1 MNSYEKIVSLANQA
15 GIAMV
20 EQDYKGAIA
29 AYASALKIAQNL
41 SRSRLVAVLFN
52 RLGDTLQV
60 KGQIQDA
67 VIAYETAMRT
77 LEQGTD
83 SNAGSIVDRLSQVG
97 KGFSNNPQPVPD
109 LYSAKVAETLQADE
123 DDPTLAIK
131 LWLNIGN
138 SYLRQPQEGPALNAY
153 KQALKYPEMA
163 ANPLLKAYAIANM
176 GEIHRR
182 QGQVDIAE
190 TELTEAIELLDR
202 HGNALEKRR
211 ALALLAGIAR
221 DRHQFDEAITLY
233 QQALS
238 LYQKAN
244 DALGMGRTYA
254 GLARLYLEQKR
265 YPDAQHTFQQALE
278 LAQAQNDGETLWLS
292 YWGLGC
298 CQHIAG
304 LLKEAIDSFEKSLYS
319 IEQRQQDLRT
329 DEGKVTFLDSVKDV
343 YDSLLTVH
351 LELAK
356 TGGESYQAA
365 LEVAENARGRSLRD
379 LMGGNERRQLNF
391 WRDII
396 PSNSESWLTDPSQT
410 AKGIDVRQSA
420 RGSGFHLADSQNQA
434 KQSALGIGSNPPDL
448 EVEENQPIPELLPLA
463 RLIFYVLLDRT
474 AVFAVTPNGEVYG
487 HVVEVGCHEIEA
499 RVDRL
504 RRALKVDEATRGLEL
519 RLMVPVP
526 DPDLKVA
533 QINYEIL
540 LQQMYAE
547 LIAPVA
553 DKLPAN
559 GTPLVIEPH
568 EALWLVPFAALQL
581 ADRTWMG
588 DRWPLLYAASAE
600 TLDEIRREPCYATV
614 DESKILVVGNPV
626 MPEVTT
632 QQGYKITLNPLP
644 GAEQEARSIGEFL
657 GIREHT
663 LLIGAEATEA
673 SVKNLAL
680 NHNIVHLAT
689 HGFAYTEDPLASFVA
704 LSPTQTDNGLLTAR
718 EVASNGLLRADLV
731 VLSACQTGLGRISGD
746 GMLGLS
752 RAFLIAGARTILV
765 SQWSVSDEATA
776 ELMLAFYQHYFS
788 SEQPNKAVALQKA
801 MQSLRLHPEY
811 SHPRYWVPFVLVGA
825 EI

>member
-1 MNSYEKIVSLANQA
+1 MNSYEEIVSLANQA

-20 EQDYKGAIA
+20 RQDYQAAIA
-29 AYASALKIAQNL
+29 AYASALKIAKNL
-41 SRSRLVAVLFN
+41 RRSRLVAVLFY

-60 KGQIQDA
+60 KGEIQDA
-67 VIAYETAMRT
+67 VIAYETALRT
-77 LEQGTD
+77 LEEGTGSD
-83 SNAGSIVDRLSQVG
+83 ADSIVDRLSQVG
-97 KGFSNNPQPVPD
+97 KGFYNNPQPVPD
-109 LYSAKVAETLQADE
+109 LYRPKVAETLKADE

-138 SYLRQPQEGPALNAY
+138 TYLQQPQEGPALNAY
-153 KQALKYPEMA
+153 EQALKYPEMA

-182 QGQVDIAE
+182 QGKVDIAE
-190 TELTEAIELLDR
+190 TELTEAIQLLDR
-202 HGNALEKRR
+202 HGDALEKRR
-211 ALALLAGIAR
+211 ALAFLAGIAR
-221 DRHQFDEAITLY
+221 DRLQFDEAITLY

-244 DALGMGRTYA
+244 NALGMGRTYA
-254 GLARLYLEQKR
+254 GLARVYLEQKR
-265 YPDAQHTFQQALE
+265 YPDAQQTFQQALQ

-304 LLKEAIDSFEKSLYS
+304 EFKEAIVSFEKSLYL
-319 IEQRQQDLRT
+319 IHERQGALRT

-343 YDSLLTVH
+343 YDRLLTVH

-356 TGGESYQAA
+356 TGGENYQAA
-365 LEVAENARGRSLRD
+365 LEVAENARGRSLLD
-379 LMGGNERRQLNF
+379 LMGGNERR
-391 WRDII
+391 
-396 PSNSESWLTDPSQT
+396 SWLTGLTKLAP
-410 AKGIDVRQSA
+410 GIDVRQSA
-420 RGSGFHLADSQNQA
+420 RGSG
-434 KQSALGIGSNPPDL
+434 SNPPDL
-448 EVEENQPIPELLPLA
+448 EAEENQPIRELLPLA

-487 HVVEVGCHEIEA
+487 HVVQVGCHEIEA
-499 RVDRL
+499 RVALL
-504 RRALKVDEATRGLEL
+504 RRALKVDEATRGLEV

-526 DPDLKVA
+526 DDPALDVA
-533 QINYEIL
+533 PINYEIL
-540 LQQMYAE
+540 LQKLYAE

-553 DKLPAN
+553 DKLPTN

-581 ADRTWMG
+581 ADGTWMG
-588 DRWPLLYAASAE
+588 DRWPLLYAASAQ
-600 TLDEIRREPCYATV
+600 TLDEIRREPCYATL
-614 DESKILVVGNPV
+614 DQSKILVVGNPV
-626 MPEVTT
+626 MPKVTT
-632 QQGYKITLNPLP
+632 QQGYEITLNPLP
-644 GAEQEARSIGEFL
+644 GSEQEARSIGEFL
-657 GIREHT
+657 GVREHK

-673 SVKNLAL
+673 SVKTLAL
-680 NHNIVHLAT
+680 NHNILHLAT

-704 LSPTQTDNGLLTAR
+704 LSPTQTENGLLTAR
-718 EVASNGLLRADLV
+718 EVASNALLPADLV

-776 ELMLAFYQHYFS
+776 HLMVAFYKHYFS
-788 SEQPNKAVALQKA
+788 LETPNKAVALQKA

>member
-1 MNSYEKIVSLANQA
+1 MNSYEEIVSLANQA

-20 EQDYKGAIA
+20 EQNYQGAIA
-29 AYASALKIAQNL
+29 AYVSALKIAQNM

-60 KGQIQDA
+60 QGEIQDA
-67 VIAYETAMRT
+67 VIAYETGLRT
-77 LEQGTD
+77 LEKGTASD
-83 SNAGSIVDRLSQVG
+83 AGSIVDRLSQVG
-97 KGFSNNPQPVPD
+97 KGFYNNPQPVPD
-109 LYSAKVAETLQADE
+109 LYSPKVAETLQADE

-182 QGQVDIAE
+182 QGQVDIAK
-190 TELTEAIELLDR
+190 TQLTEAIELLDR
-202 HGNALEKRR
+202 HGDALEKRR
-211 ALALLAGIAR
+211 ALALLARITR

-265 YPDAQHTFQQALE
+265 YSDAQHTFQQALQ
-278 LAQAQNDGETLWLS
+278 LAQTQNDGETLWLS

-304 LLKEAIDSFEKSLYS
+304 LLKEAIASFEKSLYL
-319 IEQRQQDLRT
+319 IQERQQDLRT

-343 YDSLLTVH
+343 YDRLLTVH

-356 TGGESYQAA
+356 TGGENYQAA

-391 WRDII
+391 WTDII
-396 PSNSESWLTDPSQT
+396 PSNSEAGLTDQSQT
-410 AKGIDVRQSA
+410 AKGIDVRQLA
-420 RGSGFHLADSQNQA
+420 EGSGFNSPDSEAQ
-434 KQSALGIGSNPPDL
+434 
-448 EVEENQPIPELLPLA
+448 ENQPIPGLLPLA

-499 RVDRL
+499 RVALL
-504 RRALKVDEATRGLEL
+504 RRALKVDEATRGLEV
-519 RLMVPVP
+519 RQMVLVDVEGVEVP
-526 DPDLKVA
+526 P
-533 QINYEIL
+533 INYEIL
-540 LQQMYAE
+540 LGELYAE

-553 DKLPAN
+553 DKLPTN

-600 TLDEIRREPCYATV
+600 TLDEIRREPCYATL

-626 MPEVTT
+626 MPKVTT
-632 QQGYKITLNPLP
+632 QQGYEITLNPLL
-644 GAEQEARSIGEFL
+644 GSEQEARSIVEFL
-657 GIREHT
+657 GVREHT

-673 SVKNLAL
+673 SVKTLAL

-704 LSPTQTDNGLLTAR
+704 LSSTQTDNGLLTAR

-765 SQWSVSDEATA
+765 SQWSVRDEATA

-788 SEQPNKAVALQKA
+788 LEKQNKAVALQKA

-811 SHPRYWVPFVLVGA
+811 RHPRYWVPFVLVGA

>member
-1 MNSYEKIVSLANQA
+1 MNSYEEIVSLTNQA

-20 EQDYKGAIA
+20 GQDYQAAIA
-29 AYASALKIAQNL
+29 AYVAALKIAQNL

-60 KGQIQDA
+60 KGEIQDA
-67 VIAYETAMRT
+67 VIAYETALRT
-77 LEQGTD
+77 LEKGTGSD
-83 SNAGSIVDRLSQVG
+83 ADSIVDRLSQVG
-97 KGFSNNPQPVPD
+97 KGFYNNPQPVPD
-109 LYSAKVAETLQADE
+109 LYSPKVAETLKADE

-138 SYLRQPQEGPALNAY
+138 TYLRQPQEGPALNAY
-153 KQALKYPEMA
+153 EQALKYPEIA

-182 QGQVDIAE
+182 QGKVGPAE
-190 TELTEAIELLDR
+190 TELTEAIKLLDR
-202 HGNALEKRR
+202 HGDALEKRR

-221 DRHQFDEAITLY
+221 DRQQFDQAITLY

-254 GLARLYLEQKR
+254 GLARVYLEQKR
-265 YPDAQHTFQQALE
+265 YPDAQQTFQQALQ

-298 CQHIAG
+298 CQHIDG
-304 LLKEAIDSFEKSLYS
+304 LLKEAIASFEKSLFS
-319 IEQRQQDLRT
+319 IEQRQRDLRT

-343 YDSLLTVH
+343 YDRLLTVH

-356 TGGESYQAA
+356 TGGENYQAA
-365 LEVAENARGRSLRD
+365 LEVAENSRGRSLLD

-391 WRDII
+391 WGSII
-396 PSNSESWLTDPSQT
+396 PSNSESGLTDVSQT

-420 RGSGFHLADSQNQA
+420 RGSGFNPPDSQNQA
-434 KQSALGIGSNPPDL
+434 KQSAPGIGFNPADS
-448 EVEENQPIPELLPLA
+448 EAEENQPIRELLPLA

-499 RVDRL
+499 RVALL
-504 RRALKVDEATRGLEL
+504 RRALKVDEATRGLEV
-519 RLMVPVP
+519 RQMVLV
-526 DPDLKVA
+526 DVEGVEVA
-533 QINYEIL
+533 PINYEIL
-540 LQQMYAE
+540 LRELYAE

-553 DKLPAN
+553 DKLPTN

-588 DRWPLLYAASAE
+588 DRWPLLYAASAQ
-600 TLDEIRREPCYATV
+600 TLDEIRREPCYATL
-614 DESKILVVGNPV
+614 DESKILVVGNPL

-632 QQGYKITLNPLP
+632 QEGYEITLNPLS
-644 GAEQEARSIGEFL
+644 GSEQEARSIVELL
-657 GIREHT
+657 GVREHK

-673 SVKNLAL
+673 SVKTLAL
-680 NHNIVHLAT
+680 NHNILHLAT

-704 LSPTQTDNGLLTAR
+704 LSSTQTENGLLTAR
-718 EVASNGLLRADLV
+718 EVASNGLLPADLV

-776 ELMLAFYQHYFS
+776 ELMLAFYKHYFS
-788 SEQPNKAVALQKA
+788 LEKPNKAVALQKA
-801 MQSLRLHPEY
+801 MQCLRVQPEY

>member
-1 MNSYEKIVSLANQA
+1 MNSYKEIVSLANQA

-20 EQDYKGAIA
+20 ENNYQGAIA
-29 AYASALKIAQNL
+29 ACVAALKIAQNL

-60 KGQIQDA
+60 QGEIQDA
-67 VIAYETAMRT
+67 VIAYETGLRT
-77 LEQGTD
+77 LEKGTASD
-83 SNAGSIVDRLSQVG
+83 AGSIVDRLSQVG
-97 KGFSNNPQPVPD
+97 KGFYNNPQPVPD
-109 LYSAKVAETLQADE
+109 LYSPKVAETLQADE

-182 QGQVDIAE
+182 QGQVDIAK
-190 TELTEAIELLDR
+190 TQLTEAIELLDR
-202 HGNALEKRR
+202 HGDALEKRR
-211 ALALLAGIAR
+211 ALALLARITR

-265 YPDAQHTFQQALE
+265 YWDAQHTFQQALQ

-304 LLKEAIDSFEKSLYS
+304 LLKEAIASFEKSLYS
-319 IEQRQQDLRT
+319 IQERQQDLRT

-343 YDSLLTVH
+343 YDRLLTVH

-356 TGGESYQAA
+356 TGGENYQAA

-391 WRDII
+391 WTDII
-396 PSNSESWLTDPSQT
+396 PSNSESGLTDPSQT

-420 RGSGFHLADSQNQA
+420 P
-434 KQSALGIGSNPPDL
+434 GIGSHPPDL
-448 EVEENQPIPELLPLA
+448 EAEENQPSPGLLPLA

-499 RVDRL
+499 RVALL

-519 RLMVPVP
+519 RLMVPV
-526 DPDLKVA
+526 DVEGVEVA
-533 QINYEIL
+533 PINYEIL
-540 LQQMYAE
+540 LGELYAE

-568 EALWLVPFAALQL
+568 GALWLVPFAALQL

-588 DRWPLLYAASAE
+588 DRWSLLYAASAQ
-600 TLDEIRREPCYATV
+600 TLDEIRREPCYATL

-632 QQGYKITLNPLP
+632 QQGYEITLNPLP
-644 GAEQEARSIGEFL
+644 GAEQEARSIGELL
-657 GIREHT
+657 GVREHT

-704 LSPTQTDNGLLTAR
+704 LSCTQTDNGLLTAR

-776 ELMLAFYQHYFS
+776 ELMLGFYQHYFS
-788 SEQPNKAVALQKA
+788 SETPNKAVALQKA

>member
-1 MNSYEKIVSLANQA
+1 MNRYEEVVSLANQA

-20 EQDYKGAIA
+20 GQNYQGAIE
-29 AYASALKIAQNL
+29 AYASALKIAKNMR
-41 SRSRLVAVLFN
+41 RSRLVAVLFN

-60 KGQIQDA
+60 KGEIQDA
-67 VIAYETAMRT
+67 VIAYETALRT
-77 LEQGTD
+77 LEKGTGSD
-83 SNAGSIVDRLSQVG
+83 VYSIVDRLSLVG
-97 KGFSNNPQPVPD
+97 KGFYNDPQPVPD

-138 SYLRQPQEGPALNAY
+138 TYLRQHQEGPALNAY

-163 ANPLLKAYAIANM
+163 ANPLLKAYASANM

-182 QGQVDIAE
+182 QGQLDIAE
-190 TELTEAIELLDR
+190 TELTEAIQLFDR
-202 HGNALEKRR
+202 QGDALEKRR

-221 DRHQFDEAITLY
+221 DRQQFDEAITLY

-244 DALGMGRTYA
+244 DSLGMGRTYA

-265 YPDAQHTFQQALE
+265 YPDAKHTFQQALK
-278 LAQAQNDGETLWLS
+278 LAKAQNDGETLWLS

-298 CQHIAG
+298 CQHFDVD
-304 LLKEAIDSFEKSLYS
+304 LKEAIASFEKSLDL
-319 IEQRQQDLRT
+319 IHERQQDLRT

-343 YDSLLTVH
+343 YDRLLTVH
-351 LELAK
+351 LELAQ
-356 TGGESYQAA
+356 TGGENYQAA

-391 WRDII
+391 T
-396 PSNSESWLTDPSQT
+396 SNSEAELTNVSQS
-410 AKGIDVRQSA
+410 AHGSDVRQSA
-420 RGSGFHLADSQNQA
+420 PGSDVRQSASGSDFYLADSEA
-434 KQSALGIGSNPPDL
+434 RK
-448 EVEENQPIPELLPLA
+448 NQPIRELLPLA
-463 RLIFYVLLDRT
+463 RLVFYVLLDRT
-474 AVFAVTPNGEVYG
+474 AVFAVTPNGDVYG

-499 RVDRL
+499 RVALL
-504 RRALKVDEATRGLEL
+504 RRALKVDEATRGLAV
-519 RLMVPVP
+519 RQMVLV
-526 DPDLKVA
+526 DVEGVEVA
-533 QINYEIL
+533 PINYEIL

-553 DKLPAN
+553 DKLPTN

-588 DRWPLLYAASAE
+588 DRWPLLYAASAQ
-600 TLDEIRREPCYATV
+600 TLDEIRREPCYATL

-626 MPEVTT
+626 MPKVTT
-632 QQGYKITLNPLP
+632 QEGYEITLNRLP
-644 GAEQEARSIGEFL
+644 GAEQEARSIVEL
-657 GIREHT
+657 LRVHEHT

-673 SVKNLAL
+673 WVKTLAL

-689 HGFAYTEDPLASFVA
+689 HGIAYIEDPLASFVA
-704 LSPTQTDNGLLTAR
+704 FSPTQIENGLLTAR
-718 EVASNGLLRADLV
+718 EVASNASLPADLV

-788 SEQPNKAVALQKA
+788 SEKPNKAVALQKA
-801 MQSLRLHPEY
+801 MQFLRVQPEY